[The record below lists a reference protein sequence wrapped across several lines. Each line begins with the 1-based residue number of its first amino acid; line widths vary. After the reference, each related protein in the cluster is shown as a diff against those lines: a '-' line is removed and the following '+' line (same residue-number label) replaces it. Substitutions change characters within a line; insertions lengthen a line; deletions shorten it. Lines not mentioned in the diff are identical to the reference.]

1 MNETNIVIYDIL
13 IEVSVLQD
21 RSNKSRT
28 RVEGLDFKTFCPAL
42 PASVRGTKIICRGS
56 RQLQPIRKVDFPR
69 DVSRGTPFRIW
80 IMSRSQTPAG

>member
-28 RVEGLDFKTFCPAL
+28 RVEGLDLKTFCPAL

-56 RQLQPIRKVDFPR
+56 RQLQVCGGVYVYKISYTKCTDI
-69 DVSRGTPFRIW
+69 T
-80 IMSRSQTPAG
+80 